1 MSFKTRSWYS
11 TSFHAHTAINPSWMK
26 ALYISYVYNVQSVP
40 SLRFNRK
47 VVNHN
52 LQLFHDELS
61 HVYTHWHFC
70 DIVTHIGVSQLT
82 IRRWSGLTIHSNE
95 EHVARGDVMK
105 MIQCNTIW
113 GHVNLM
119 SYIASTDR
127 SVNKFWKNRA
137 ADSRL

>member
-1 MSFKTRSWYS
+1 
-11 TSFHAHTAINPSWMK
+11 MK

-82 IRRWSGLTIHSNE
+82 IRR
-95 EHVARGDVMK
+95 
-105 MIQCNTIW
+105 
-113 GHVNLM
+113 
-119 SYIASTDR
+119 
-127 SVNKFWKNRA
+127 
-137 ADSRL
+137 